1 MGELRNKMLE
11 DLRLR
16 GYAEGTI
23 RNYLGCISHFVKHYM
38 RPPTQLGLAHIRNY
52 LLYLMNEQKV
62 GPAGVKM
69 NAVALKFFYAVTLER
84 PEEVESIPYPKIPI
98 KLPVVLSGSEV
109 SRLLD
114 ALQSLIPKMVV
125 MVAYGTGMRVS
136 EACHLWVKDIDSKRG
151 MILIRQGKGQKDRMV
166 MLPETLLLCLRE
178 YWRKTKPGEGETWL
192 FPGKKLGKPISP
204 DAIRKA
210 MKKAT
215 EEANIT
221 ARATPHT
228 LRHTFATH
236 LMETGTDI
244 RTIQELLGHKS
255 IRTTQRYTHVSQAHI
270 CQTKSPLDRLG
281 KEDGAILG

>member
-1 MGELRNKMLE
+1 MLD
-11 DLRLR
+11 DLKLR

-23 RNYLGCISHFVKHYM
+23 TNYLDCTFRFVKYYM
-38 RPPTQLGLAHIRNY
+38 RPPTQLGLAHIRKY
-52 LLYLMNEQKV
+52 LLHLIDEKKI

-69 NAVALKFFYAVTLER
+69 SVAALKFFYAITLER
-84 PEEVESIPYPKIPI
+84 PEEVDSIPYPKVPI
-98 KLPVVLSGSEV
+98 KLPEVLSGSEV

-114 ALQSLIPKMVV
+114 ALHSLKPQLVV

-136 EACHLWVKDIDSKRG
+136 EACNLSVEDIDSSRG
-151 MILIRQGKGQKDRMV
+151 MIHIRQGKGKKDREV

-178 YWRKTKPGEGETWL
+178 YCRKIKPGKGKTWL
-192 FPGKKLGKPISP
+192 FPGRKPGRPIS
-204 DAIRKA
+204 ANGVRGA

-215 EEANIT
+215 QEAKIVK
-221 ARATPHT
+221 RATPHT

-244 RTIQELLGHKS
+244 RVIQELLGHNS
-255 IRTTQRYTHVSQAHI
+255 IRTTQRYTHVSRAHI
-270 CQTKSPLDRLG
+270 CRTKSPLDRLG